1 MFDSSP
7 VGPEW
12 ASRLARTDLDR
23 LGDDDLVEV
32 IDGWDRLA
40 SWAQARQAG
49 AIAVFAA
56 RRPPVDS
63 DDHGVG
69 VSEFAADEL
78 AVALRLSRP

>member
-1 MFDSSP
+1 MFDGDDGDGFRWAEAAP
-7 VGPEW
+7 GP
-12 ASRLARTDLDR
+12 ALAARLESTDVAG

-56 RRPPVDS
+56 RRPPV
-63 DDHGVG
+63 
-69 VSEFAADEL
+69 
-78 AVALRLSRP
+78 